1 MRALQIAYNGSIASL
16 TKGKKGGLDLRF
28 LRKSC
33 YKLLQVISCL
43 RYKNSKNPHLQEKVE
58 FCGFYL
64 TAVKVNGRMVPE
76 MTIFTQF
83 LAKNVALIYQIFP
96 GRN

>member
-1 MRALQIAYNGSIASL
+1 M
-16 TKGKKGGLDLRF
+16 
-28 LRKSC
+28 
-33 YKLLQVISCL
+33 
-43 RYKNSKNPHLQEKVE
+43 YKNSKNPRLQEKVE

-83 LAKNVALIYQIFP
+83 LAKNVVLIYQIFP